1 MIHTVSNMEPISLAD
16 ITIQSGSP
24 TESISEELQTY
35 ITEYQQKLSVIM
47 KQEQRIKSTQ
57 EAYEAFGNF
66 LNDFLLNALK
76 LTNSNAGLLLIL
88 NFISQV
94 LNKFNLSLK
103 IYLKAYSPP
112 INLNDFIND
121 FLDQTIANINTLS
134 KDFHDSYITLK
145 QIITEHKSE
154 LFTQEY
160 KNMFKQFLAELYKYK
175 LFIMKTEEEIK
186 FYLNTYRRPIK
197 PIVVLS
203 LDQMKI
209 NEDAIRQFK
218 LKIGLLDESPDRTQ
232 EMIEK
237 MTELFIFYE
246 QGQFEILKNTL
257 DMLIDTIQQLLFSSS
272 IIGGNFKRKAVKKL
286 LKKYK

>member
-1 MIHTVSNMEPISLAD
+1 MIHTVNSMEPISLEG
-16 ITIQSGSP
+16 ITIQPESP
-24 TESISEELQTY
+24 AESISKELQTY
-35 ITEYQQKLSVIM
+35 ITDYQQKLNVIM

-88 NFISQV
+88 GFISQV
-94 LNKFNLSLK
+94 LNNFNLSLK

-112 INLNDFIND
+112 INLSDFIND

-134 KDFHDSYITLK
+134 KDFHDSYITLE
-145 QIITEHKSE
+145 QIITEYKSE

-160 KNMFKQFLAELYKYK
+160 NNKFKQFLAALYKYK

-186 FYLNTYRRPIK
+186 FYLETYRQSTK
-197 PIVVLS
+197 VLS
-203 LDQMKI
+203 LGHMKS
-209 NEDAIRQFK
+209 NTDAIKQFK

-237 MTELFIFYE
+237 MAELFSFYE
-246 QGQFEILKNTL
+246 EGQFKTLKSNL
-257 DMLIDTIQQLLFSSS
+257 DMLIDTIQKLLFPSS
-272 IIGGNFKRKAVKKL
+272 ITGGNFKRKAVKKL

>member
-1 MIHTVSNMEPISLAD
+1 MIHTFSNMEPISLAD

-24 TESISEELQTY
+24 TEYISEELQTH
-35 ITEYQQKLSVIM
+35 ITDYQQKLNVIM

-88 NFISQV
+88 GFIQNFFD
-94 LNKFNLSLK
+94 KFNSSLK

-112 INLNDFIND
+112 INLSDFIND

-134 KDFHDSYITLK
+134 KDFYNYYTKL
-145 QIITEHKSE
+145 QEIIRKNTDN
-154 LFTQEY
+154 
-160 KNMFKQFLAELYKYK
+160 NMFKQFLANLYLYK
-175 LFIMKTEEEIK
+175 LFTMKTEEEIK
-186 FYLNTYRRPIK
+186 FYLETYRRPIT

-203 LDQMKI
+203 LDQM
-209 NEDAIRQFK
+209 NSNTDALKQFK
-218 LKIGLLDESPDRTQ
+218 KNIGLLDESLDRTQ

-237 MTELFIFYE
+237 MAELFIFYE
-246 QGQFEILKNTL
+246 QGQFKTLKSNL
-257 DMLIDTIQQLLFSSS
+257 DMLIDTIQKLLFPSS
-272 IIGGNFKRKAVKKL
+272 ITGGNFKRKAVKKL